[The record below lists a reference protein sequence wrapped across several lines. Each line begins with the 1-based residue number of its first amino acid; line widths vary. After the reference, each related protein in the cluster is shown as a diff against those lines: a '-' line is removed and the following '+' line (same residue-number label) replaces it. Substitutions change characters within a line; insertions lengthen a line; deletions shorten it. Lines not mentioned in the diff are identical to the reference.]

1 MMKAIKMAFITVLA
15 FALFFYIG
23 APRALGASSEV
34 LRISF
39 DAGDILDLHP
49 HFAHTTQDR
58 GVVHLLFTGLVRY
71 KTGDIG
77 KFEPDLA
84 ERWEVSK
91 DGLTWTFHLRRGVIV
106 HPWKD
111 NPGYELTSEDVVYSF
126 KSAAD
131 PKRSAWAAEYA
142 GMTFEPVDKYTVR
155 FTLQKP
161 ISELLFLPKV
171 ADYAGG
177 LIIPKKPAEELGEGF
192 RTHPVGTGP
201 FIFNKY
207 LPKEKIVTVRHEK
220 FYRGVPKLAGVE
232 VFFMSDLSSRKFG
245 LQNKE
250 LDVIEGP
257 PSQPWVEEMQAL
269 PGVKVNVF
277 GPGESGVLHFNMT
290 KKPFDDIR
298 VRRAIAYA
306 LSRDEVA
313 TAIGKAIAEAVYS
326 EIPNPQPGWITR
338 DELVQRG
345 KKDKKDYLYAPDRK
359 KVKKLLTEA
368 GFPKGF
374 TTEISLTERGEYQV
388 PMQNVVAQLRESGIN
403 VKLNVVD
410 HATYHSN
417 IRKDMNTIVLYN
429 CWRPTADVRLTHFGH
444 SSSIVVTGKKPITNF
459 SHVGAVDADGD
470 GKVDNVDSL
479 IESARDMLDAKEQL
493 AHWKEIQ
500 FKLLD
505 WCIAYPV
512 FIKRFTFARQ
522 DYVDWGYDLKST
534 LILSPQIN
542 ELTRTTK

>member
-1 MMKAIKMAFITVLA
+1 MMKKIKTMFATVLMA
-15 FALFFYIG
+15 SVLLYLG
-23 APRALGASSEV
+23 PPLALGAGGDV
-34 LRISF
+34 LRIAF
-39 DAGDILDLHP
+39 DAADITDLHP

-58 GVVHLLFTGLVRY
+58 GVVHLMFTGLVRY

-77 KFEPDLA
+77 KFGPDLA
-84 ERWEVSK
+84 KRWEVSE
-91 DGLTWTFHLRRGVIV
+91 DGLTWTFHLRRGVMV

-131 PKRSAWAAEYA
+131 SKRSAWAAEYA
-142 GMTFEPVDKYTVR
+142 GMTFKAVDPYTVR
-155 FTLQKP
+155 ITLKKP
-161 ISELLFLPKV
+161 LSELLFLPKV
-171 ADYAGG
+171 SDYAGG

-201 FIFNKY
+201 FIFTKY
-207 LPKEKIVTVRHEK
+207 LPKEKIITARNEK

-245 LQNKE
+245 LQSKE

-269 PGVKVNVF
+269 PGVEVDVF
-277 GPGESGVLHFNMT
+277 GPGEAGVLHFNMT

-298 VRRAIAYA
+298 VRRAMGYA
-306 LSRDEVA
+306 LSRDEVV
-313 TAIGKAIAEAVYS
+313 TALGKAIAEPVYS

-345 KKDKKDYLYAPDRK
+345 KKDKKDYLYEFDRK
-359 KVKKLLTEA
+359 KARKLLAEA
-368 GFPKGF
+368 GFPKGL
-374 TTEISLTERGEYQV
+374 TTEIYLTERGEYQV

-410 HATYHSN
+410 HATYHHN
-417 IRKDMNTIVLYN
+417 IRADMNPIVLYN
-429 CWRPTADVRLTHFGH
+429 CWRPTADVRLTYFTH
-444 SSSIVVTGKKPITNF
+444 SDSIVVTGKKPNTNF
-459 SHVGAVDADGD
+459 SHIGAVDADGD
-470 GKVDNVDSL
+470 GKDDGVDSI
-479 IESARDMLDAKEQL
+479 IEVAREMLDAKEQL
-493 AHWKEIQ
+493 ARWKEAQ

-505 WCIAYPV
+505 WGVAYPL

-522 DYVDWGYDLKST
+522 KYVEWGYDLQST

-542 ELTRTTK
+542 ELTSTTK